1 MLSSEYEE
9 IPASITIEEPM
20 IIGQVKLSLNIET
33 PIMPAK
39 TRWK

>member
-1 MLSSEYEE
+1 MVSSEYEE
-9 IPASITIEEPM
+9 IPASITIDEPITM
-20 IIGQVKLSLNIET
+20 GQVKLSLNIKT